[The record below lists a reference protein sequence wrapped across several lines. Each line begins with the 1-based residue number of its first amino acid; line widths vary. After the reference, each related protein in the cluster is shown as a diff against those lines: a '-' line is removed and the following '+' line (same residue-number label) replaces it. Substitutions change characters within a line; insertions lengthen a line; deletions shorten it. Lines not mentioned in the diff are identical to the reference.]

1 MDPDPTGLAAATL
14 TVVVNTEW
22 EWNFN
27 EDSGHVCLLFKK
39 FVRYFPAFHFFF
51 LCQRDPVLFQRTC
64 YNFLSIVADN
74 VICG

>member
-27 EDSGHVCLLFKK
+27 EDSGHFCLLVKN
-39 FVRYFPAFHFFF
+39 FVRYFPAFNFFSCVRGTRYCF
-51 LCQRDPVLFQRTC
+51 RELVTTL
-64 YNFLSIVADN
+64 
-74 VICG
+74 